1 MYTALRH
8 TIASKASLQTGFLF
22 CAHKSFEFTWY
33 TYSHCMPR
41 VHFMTFEPTG
51 NTCAILLARAFG
63 MVVASSLVHP
73 GTRLGRWPCA
83 TIAGDESSATISVT
97 KCEKDGEVYAERVP
111 ESKRG
116 FKHLTEREDMV
127 VSQDGHSLLH

>member
-1 MYTALRH
+1 MCNTV
-8 TIASKASLQTGFLF
+8 SKGFWDGGSL
-22 CAHKSFEFTWY
+22 
-33 TYSHCMPR
+33 
-41 VHFMTFEPTG
+41 V
-51 NTCAILLARAFG
+51 
-63 MVVASSLVHP
+63 LVHP

-116 FKHLTEREDMV
+116 FKHLTDVRIWSFLKMATHCFTSHCSLV
-127 VSQDGHSLLH
+127 VTYLTADITG

>member
-1 MYTALRH
+1 MCNTV
-8 TIASKASLQTGFLF
+8 SKGF
-22 CAHKSFEFTWY
+22 WD
-33 TYSHCMPR
+33 
-41 VHFMTFEPTG
+41 G
-51 NTCAILLARAFG
+51 G
-63 MVVASSLVHP
+63 SLVP
-73 GTRLGRWPCA
+73 GA

-127 VSQDGHSLLH
+127 VSRDGHSLLH